1 MLAKALNQALDVLND
16 TLLSRASPLPHK
28 PSCYTSPLI
37 TRSKRRMLWCSPL
50 TAAAHSRMIAIPRPL
65 RLTFY
70 SLLIIAGA
78 VLAASVAIRQAERQ
92 SLVDDAGR
100 ANQQLALYANSLH
113 TLIERYRALPAV
125 LALDSEMIRALK
137 GPLDPATQEVLNHK
151 LERINGAAQ
160 SSTLEL
166 MDRSGLA
173 VAASNWRLPSSY
185 VGHNYA
191 FRPYFSQTRSQG
203 TGRFYAVGVTTG
215 IPGYFLSSAVV
226 DEQEQFLG
234 AMVVKLEFPELEREW
249 AQGDDLL
256 LVSDAR
262 GIVFIANKPGWR
274 YRNLR
279 PLSANDLAEL
289 KATRQYDKKQLQPLD
304 TQTLQRFDEN
314 SHLVRVAGP
323 EGNANY
329 IWESLPLKAEGW
341 TLHLLRK
348 PQVAFED
355 QRNAGLAA
363 AGLWLAL
370 VFLLLFLTQRWRLA
384 RLRQRSREE
393 LERLVQERT
402 QALRTAQDGLVQ
414 SAKLAAL
421 GQMSAAL
428 AHEINQ
434 PLTTQRMQLAT
445 LRLLLDHGRIDDA
458 YQALTPLDDMLTR
471 MAALT
476 GHLKTFARKSPSG
489 LRERLDLAT
498 VVDQSLHLLDAR
510 LRDEAIGTVLD
521 LTRPAWVRGDAIRLE
536 QVLINLLRNALDAMA
551 NKPRK
556 RLEIRLHA
564 DQQLW
569 HLSVSDSGGGIAEE
583 HLNNVFDPFFTT
595 KPVGDGLGLGLAVS
609 YAIVHELG
617 GRLSVANQGDGAVF
631 TLTLPIALEAP
642 DLC

>member
-1 MLAKALNQALDVLND
+1 MAQ
-16 TLLSRASPLPHK
+16 SPFLW
-28 PSCYTSPLI
+28 L
-37 TRSKRRMLWCSPL
+37 MLWCTPL
-50 TAAAHSRMIAIPRPL
+50 TVPAHHRMIVIPRPL

-78 VLAASVAIRQAERQ
+78 LLAAALATRHAERQ
-92 SLVDDAGR
+92 ALVDDAAR

-125 LALDSEMIRALK
+125 LALDSEMINALK
-137 GPLDPATQEVLNHK
+137 GPLDAGTQDLLNRK

-166 MDRSGLA
+166 MDRTGLA
-173 VAASNWRLPSSY
+173 VAASNWNLPSSY

-191 FRPYFSQTRSQG
+191 FRPYFSQTKSQG

-215 IPGYFLSSAVV
+215 IPGYFLSSAVL
-226 DEQEQFLG
+226 DEHEQFLG

-262 GIVFIANKPGWR
+262 GIVFIANQPGWR
-274 YRNLR
+274 YRNLH
-279 PLSANDLAEL
+279 PLSASDLVEL

-314 SHLVRVAGP
+314 SHLVRVNGP

-348 PQVAFED
+348 PQFAFED

-363 AGLWLAL
+363 AGSWLAL
-370 VFLLLFLTQRWRLA
+370 VFLVLFLSQRWRLA

-393 LERLVQERT
+393 LEQLVEERT

-434 PLTTQRMQLAT
+434 PLTAQRMQLAT
-445 LRLLLDHGRIDDA
+445 LRLLLDHGRVDDA
-458 YQALTPLDDMLTR
+458 YKALTPLDDMLTR

-551 NKPRK
+551 DKPRK

-569 HLSVSDSGGGIAEE
+569 QLTVSDSGGGIAEE
-583 HLNNVFDPFFTT
+583 HLNSVFDPFFTT

-617 GRLSVANQGDGAVF
+617 GRLSASNRGDGAVF
-631 TLTLPIALEAP
+631 TLTLPIALETP